1 MQGYVSFHPIDLAFF
16 DELIAPLV
24 SGRKVNPEEFLQ
36 RAATLRR
43 NGWVARR
50 FAVAVEQLAAASEAP
65 KADPGAS
72 PWKRLR
78 ANLERI
84 DYRPDEMARKAAE
97 AFDPEL
103 HLDGRPF
110 FIAEGSTEKVAAA
123 VDAYTAANSEAAA
136 EKIARNQL
144 ALFDADLARHVEPAE
159 IAELSSDLSYR
170 SDLLGLLTKIHD
182 LARLAREGRA
192 FVDGDAAPR
201 PAAEALPDELP
212 WRAVSLHAR
221 VAPFWIARDVDGL
234 ETICRAAG
242 VRAPDC
248 LSPAWRVY
256 AEACDAF
263 PALKESLGLE
273 VRRPRDVG
281 AFVAPGEVGELVRFL
296 AEHGARIIG
305 AAARGGEGAMATALL
320 RKIKECAVYAQ
331 RHGCGYLEASG
342 ILPPERE

>member
-1 MQGYVSFHPIDLAFF
+1 MKGYVSFHPIDLSFF

-24 SGRKVNPEEFLQ
+24 AGRKVNPEEFLE
-36 RAATLRR
+36 RAARVRR

-50 FAVAVEQLAAASEAP
+50 FAIAIEQLAEASEAP
-65 KADPGAS
+65 KTDPGAS
-72 PWKRLR
+72 PWSRLR

-84 DYRPDEMARKAAE
+84 DYRPDEMARKAAD
-97 AFDPEL
+97 ALDPEL

-123 VDAYTAANSEAAA
+123 VDAYAAADSEAAA
-136 EKIARNQL
+136 EKIARNQI
-144 ALFDADLARHVEPAE
+144 ALLDAALARDIEPAD
-159 IAELSSDLSYR
+159 IADLSSDLGYR

-182 LARLAREGRA
+182 LARLAREGRG
-192 FVDGDAAPR
+192 FVDGDAEPR

-212 WRAVSLHAR
+212 WRALSLHAR
-221 VAPFWIARDVDGL
+221 VTPFWIARDVDGL

-256 AEACDAF
+256 AEACEAF

-281 AFVAPGEVGELVRFL
+281 AFVAPDEVGQLLQFL
-296 AEHGARIIG
+296 AKDGARIIG
-305 AAARGGEGAMATALL
+305 AAARGGEGSMATALL
-320 RKIKECAVYAQ
+320 RKIKECAAYAQ

-342 ILPPERE
+342 VLPAERE